1 MKSIGDILSIGTVE
15 STVPDARYA
24 IVEFAVGY
32 FKAGEEIGYNEIG
45 TYLWDGKESWLDD
58 TFCPSGTEGRIG
70 FTLDKDTFAIV
81 DTKVVGNAIG
91 GTTALQNEME
101 LCGMS
106 IFQGSEAGILELA
119 EALSKPDKEN
129 DTQYSTFLTLWKVS
143 YEVYESIESMYPEYD
158 VWAELIGPVDL
169 EKIHAEMLKR

>member
-1 MKSIGDILSIGTVE
+1 MKSIGDVLSVKTDE
-15 STVPDARYA
+15 RTEPDALYA
-24 IVEFAVGY
+24 IVEFTVGY
-32 FKAGEEIGYNEIG
+32 FKAGEEVGYDEIE

-58 TFCPSGTEGRIG
+58 TFCPSGTEGRAL
-70 FTLDKDTFAIV
+70 FNLDKDTFAIV

-119 EALSKPDKEN
+119 AALPKPDKA
-129 DTQYSTFLTLWKVS
+129 DAPQYSTFLTLWKVF
-143 YEVYESIESMYPEYD
+143 YEVYDSIESFYPEYD

-169 EKIHAEMLKR
+169 EKIHAEMLR